1 MIFFII
7 SYLFLSTL
15 RPRIRPKISIVIL
28 VPFLNI
34 IIDTTMPN
42 PPSILHSKKCCIKYA
57 SSTTPVEI
65 ASLKES
71 IATALKDINYK

>member
-34 IIDTTMPN
+34 IIDTIIPN
-42 PPSILHSKKCCIKYA
+42 PPSILHSKNA
-57 SSTTPVEI
+57 VLNMQ
-65 ASLKES
+65 AVQLLLK
-71 IATALKDINYK
+71 

>member
-1 MIFFII
+1 MNHNIVAINYLRIFKNDFFIN

-42 PPSILHSKKCCIKYA
+42 PPSILHSKNA
-57 SSTTPVEI
+57 VLNMQ
-65 ASLKES
+65 AVQRLLK
-71 IATALKDINYK
+71 